1 MWLIKQIL
9 CLAIQSVV
17 LRPVAIASPGNLL
30 EMLTLR
36 LQCRPAESESEFFF
50 AKSFPGVTS
59 HNHGMMLGAHL
70 QT

>member
-50 AKSFPGVTS
+50 AKSSGDCF
-59 HNHGMMLGAHL
+59 AH
-70 QT
+70 

>member
-30 EMLTLR
+30 EMLNLMF
-36 LQCRPAESESEFFF
+36 QPRPTDSVFLDVWFRNLDCFLLFFLKCPVDSC
-50 AKSFPGVTS
+50 AY
-59 HNHGMMLGAHL
+59 
-70 QT
+70 

>member
-36 LQCRPAESESEFFF
+36 LQCRPAESNLN
-50 AKSFPGVTS
+50 SFLLNPQVIV
-59 HNHGMMLGAHL
+59 LPIKV
-70 QT
+70 